1 MPYTYLVQAAY
12 EQVQAVFLQM
22 VPPSLPSCRLSQ
34 QVIPLQGCLC
44 GGHRRGPLPGHLLL
58 FQKRLCLMCLQ
69 LAQGAG
75 DAQQWL
81 GPAGHD
87 PGHVRQAA
95 IEQGEKVRR
104 T

>member
-1 MPYTYLVQAAY
+1 MAYTYLVQAAY
-12 EQVQAVFLQM
+12 QQVQAVFLQM

-34 QVIPLQGCLC
+34 QVIPLQGC
-44 GGHRRGPLPGHLLL
+44 
-58 FQKRLCLMCLQ
+58 LCLMCLQ